1 MIHNSPCFLQIMAEK
16 EKSEEAE
23 AENSGEGENS
33 SETEDISYKDIFE
46 KNRGETSSSQKKAKA
61 EDKKKEAEKEA
72 EKSLRFENV
81 IFYSLAFFLCCTYG
95 AYSYDK
101 NAFQT
106 YASDFTPL
114 APLVTL
120 FERIEQFSP
129 FIEFLED
136 DNWATLQEEKEKE
149 KSMPAKPKEESYQEK
164 IFTREEL
171 KKYDGSEGS
180 PGIYLAMLGQVFD
193 VSKAPQFYGPEGG
206 YGFFAGRDASRAF
219 VTGDFDEEGLIDD
232 VAGLSS
238 SDYIGL
244 DEWIGLCTYSSH
256 VFTNPEFSRKKIF
269 SIRNNSS
276 WVYLGGVHIGIQG
289 THLCAKP

>member
-1 MIHNSPCFLQIMAEK
+1 MAEK
-16 EKSEEAE
+16 EKSEEVE
-23 AENSGEGENS
+23 AENSAETEDIS
-33 SETEDISYKDIFE
+33 TEDISYKDIFE
-46 KNRGETSSSQKKAKA
+46 KNRGETSSSQKKASA
-61 EDKKKEAEKEA
+61 EDEKKAEKEA
-72 EKSLRFENV
+72 EKKSLKFENV

-101 NAFQT
+101 TAFQT

-114 APLVTL
+114 APLVAL

-149 KSMPAKPKEESYQEK
+149 KSTPAKPKEESYQEK

-232 VAGLSS
+232 VAGLSN

-244 DEWIGLCTYSSH
+244 DEWIGLYHKDYRSFFVRSTHSRNQLTQNMTTDCSLKYK
-256 VFTNPEFSRKKIF
+256 FSARKVQVQSMIYT
-269 SIRNNSS
+269 SNCSE
-276 WVYLGGVHIGIQG
+276 
-289 THLCAKP
+289 

>member
-1 MIHNSPCFLQIMAEK
+1 MAEK
-16 EKSEEAE
+16 EKSEETE
-23 AENSGEGENS
+23 AENSAETEDIS
-33 SETEDISYKDIFE
+33 TEDISYKDIFE
-46 KNRGETSSSQKKAKA
+46 KNRGETSSSQTKATA
-61 EDKKKEAEKEA
+61 EDEKKAEKEA
-72 EKSLRFENV
+72 EKSLKFENV

-101 NAFQT
+101 NAFET

-120 FERIEQFSP
+120 FERLEQFSP

-149 KSMPAKPKEESYQEK
+149 KLSDLISPTKPKEESYQEK

-232 VAGLSS
+232 VAGLSN

-244 DEWIGLCTYSSH
+244 DEWIGLYHKDYRSFFVRSTHSRNQLTQNMTTDCLL
-256 VFTNPEFSRKKIF
+256 NCEFIKVEI
-269 SIRNNSS
+269 
-276 WVYLGGVHIGIQG
+276 V
-289 THLCAKP
+289 

>member
-136 DNWATLQEEKEKE
+136 DNWATLQVDLCQK
-149 KSMPAKPKEESYQEK
+149 
-164 IFTREEL
+164 L
-171 KKYDGSEGS
+171 
-180 PGIYLAMLGQVFD
+180 
-193 VSKAPQFYGPEGG
+193 
-206 YGFFAGRDASRAF
+206 FFLQNTGRTCSVQKLF
-219 VTGDFDEEGLIDD
+219 
-232 VAGLSS
+232 
-238 SDYIGL
+238 
-244 DEWIGLCTYSSH
+244 
-256 VFTNPEFSRKKIF
+256 
-269 SIRNNSS
+269 
-276 WVYLGGVHIGIQG
+276 
-289 THLCAKP
+289 

>member
-1 MIHNSPCFLQIMAEK
+1 MAEK
-16 EKSEEAE
+16 EKSEEVE
-23 AENSGEGENS
+23 AENSDDTEDIS
-33 SETEDISYKDIFE
+33 TEDISYKDIFE
-46 KNRGETSSSQKKAKA
+46 KNRGETSSSQKKATA
-61 EDKKKEAEKEA
+61 EDEKKAEKEA
-72 EKSLRFENV
+72 EKSLKFENV

-101 NAFQT
+101 NAFET

-120 FERIEQFSP
+120 FERLEQFSP

-149 KSMPAKPKEESYQEK
+149 KSTPAKPKEESYQEK

-180 PGIYLAMLGQVFD
+180 PGIFLAMLGQVFD

-232 VAGLSS
+232 VAGLSN

-244 DEWIGLCTYSSH
+244 DEWIGLYHKDYRSFFVRSTHSRNQLTQNMTTDCSLKYK
-256 VFTNPEFSRKKIF
+256 FS
-269 SIRNNSS
+269 
-276 WVYLGGVHIGIQG
+276 
-289 THLCAKP
+289 T

>member
-1 MIHNSPCFLQIMAEK
+1 M
-16 EKSEEAE
+16 
-23 AENSGEGENS
+23 
-33 SETEDISYKDIFE
+33 SETIIVHNMFSPGLSLEFSCIELVIHTNNLSSYCGLVD
-46 KNRGETSSSQKKAKA
+46 AKI
-61 EDKKKEAEKEA
+61 
-72 EKSLRFENV
+72 R
-81 IFYSLAFFLCCTYG
+81 
-95 AYSYDK
+95 
-101 NAFQT
+101 
-106 YASDFTPL
+106 ASDKVLP
-114 APLVTL
+114 V
-120 FERIEQFSP
+120 
-129 FIEFLED
+129 
-136 DNWATLQEEKEKE
+136 QEEKEK
-149 KSMPAKPKEESYQEK
+149 STPAKPKEESYQEK

-276 WVYLGGVHIGIQG
+276 WVYLGGVISAFKEPTFAQSLDIF
-289 THLCAKP
+289 AI